1 MKKVIERISVFV
13 VASAFLLGVLIVG
26 NTDTNKNVLTS
37 TTINGIEIESL
48 DNKKIGWGIKR
59 NDNHEQPDVGN
70 VNRKILDKYQGLYMG
85 NKEQKLVYLTFDLGY
100 EAGYTPKILEVLK
113 QNEVKATFFITAH
126 YVNTQPDLVKQMI
139 DEGHII
145 GNHTVNHKSM
155 PSCSLDTIK
164 KEVMDLHSAI
174 YEKFGYEMK
183 FIRPPKGE
191 YSERTVAYTNTL
203 GYTSVMWSFGY
214 DDWDEKKQGREEYGK
229 KKILDN
235 VHNGEIML
243 LHATSKDNANIL
255 EDVIKEI
262 KNMGYEFRNIDQ
274 FEK

>member
-37 TTINGIEIESL
+37 ATINGIEIESL

-155 PSCSLDTIK
+155 PSCSLETIK

-174 YEKFGYEMK
+174 YDKFGYEMK

-255 EDVIKEI
+255 DDVIKEI